1 MPEGMIVTYCAPTLA
16 GLKTASL
23 FTCSYRTRKELYADI
38 AAINRSLNDKGL
50 HMMVIGWTKR
60 RALIYVYRP
69 RLLKKDLQDEG
80 IRQILKEKGYDPD
93 HMGMCLTSL
102 ISHLKKDPTF
112 PHEIGCFLGY
122 PSEDIIGFMDSERRC
137 IHADIWQVYGDAENA
152 RRRFDMM
159 HRCTRS
165 YQEHFRRGMSLES
178 LAVSEQK
185 G

>member
-1 MPEGMIVTYCAPTLA
+1 MDREKGPDLCLPPP
-16 GLKTASL
+16 AS
-23 FTCSYRTRKELYADI
+23 E
-38 AAINRSLNDKGL
+38 
-50 HMMVIGWTKR
+50 
-60 RALIYVYRP
+60 
-69 RLLKKDLQDEG
+69 KDLQDEG